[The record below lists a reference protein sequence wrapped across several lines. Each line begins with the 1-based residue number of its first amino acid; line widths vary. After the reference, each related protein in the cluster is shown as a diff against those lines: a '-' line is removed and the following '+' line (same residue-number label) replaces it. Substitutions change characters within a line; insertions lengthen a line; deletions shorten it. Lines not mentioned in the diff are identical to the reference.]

1 MNRTWPFINPF
12 YDEGETEP
20 ILRDLFPN
28 IGEPLIS
35 TSLFHA
41 IDIKWRN
48 GSLDRGVPWEGYVD
62 SYTLD
67 IDYFM
72 NHSGG
77 KFCSPL
83 VKSLLA
89 KGGSYVT
96 EDGKLTN
103 TAVSVLAGVI
113 VGKFKKNW
121 ERLWDTFDVE
131 YNPIHNYN
139 MTDTRE
145 LAKGESETKVGHGS
159 SVDTTEHGRGV
170 ETKENVAGLNNTN
183 DKGKL
188 ADVSTMQESGETT
201 NTGTSDRKDDAVRAS
216 NEVETTTRS
225 GNIGVTTTQQMITA
239 ERDVWMWNYFN
250 QIYKDI
256 DSVIALPFYDP
267 CRV

>member
-1 MNRTWPFINPF
+1 MNRHWPFINPF
-12 YDEGETEP
+12 YGEGETEP

-28 IGEPLIS
+28 VGEPLIS

-48 GSLDRGVPWEGYVD
+48 GSLDVRVPWEGYVD
-62 SYTLD
+62 SNTLD

-96 EDGKLTN
+96 EDGELTDV
-103 TAVSVLAGVI
+103 AVAVLAGVI

-139 MTDTRE
+139 MTDRRE
-145 LAKGESETKVGHGS
+145 LARGESETKVGHGT
-159 SVDTTEHGRGV
+159 SVDTTEHGRGN
-170 ETKENVAGLNNTN
+170 ETKEYVAGINNT
-183 DKGKL
+183 DAVGKL
-188 ADVSTMQESGETT
+188 SNRTESQESGQTSV
-201 NTGTSDRKDDAVRAS
+201 NGTDDRKDDSVRAS

-225 GNIGVTTTQQMITA
+225 GNIGVTTTQQMLSA
-239 ERDVWMWNYFN
+239 ERDLWVWNFFD
-250 QIYKDI
+250 QVYKDI
-256 DSVIALPFYDP
+256 DSVLSLPIYDP
-267 CRV
+267 CRI